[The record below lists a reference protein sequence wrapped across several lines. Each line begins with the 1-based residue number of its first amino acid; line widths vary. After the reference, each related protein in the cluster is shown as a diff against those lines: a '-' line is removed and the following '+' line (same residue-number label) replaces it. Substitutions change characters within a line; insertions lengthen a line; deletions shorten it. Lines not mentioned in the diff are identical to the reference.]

1 MLRPPSPHPLPP
13 ALLKGQWG
21 VFSQYGHEAS
31 RRHLNLLSWLLWG
44 VAVYSEPLLTLRPEE
59 AFWSSD
65 WLPPHTARVVCF
77 GLHDPNRWRVY
88 IPQPDGEWLLGSIS
102 GTKNL
107 LCDGLVAHSQCGR
120 HWLIW
125 KHLLIT
131 AEQSWNCFPWKMT
144 KTSFRVKVL
153 TRLKQQ
159 TSKETFKKSF

>member
-1 MLRPPSPHPLPP
+1 MDTRHQGDTWTSSALRSSGLLWAPPHPL
-13 ALLKGQWG
+13 
-21 VFSQYGHEAS
+21 SQK
-31 RRHLNLLSWLLWG
+31 
-44 VAVYSEPLLTLRPEE
+44 LRPEE

-77 GLHDPNRWRVY
+77 GSHDPNRWRVY
-88 IPQPDGEWLLGSIS
+88 ITQPDGEWLLGSIS